1 MNVPQDRKLSV
12 IMLLVYLLASC
23 VAAIVGAHFTALATI
38 TEFYAALA
46 KPVWAPPGWL
56 FAPVWTLLYVCM
68 SVAVWLVWKNRSNRP
83 VRAYSMALVC
93 WWVQLGL
100 NAAWPVV
107 FWLYPAGFAP
117 FFACGA
123 LAVVVWACVAVM
135 SRISVIGGMLMV
147 PYACWVCF
155 ATALS
160 WALWRMNAP
169 L

>member
-100 NAAWPVV
+100 NAAWPVIL
-107 FWLYPAGFAP
+107 WLYPAGFAP
-117 FFACGA
+117 FFPHFCVWWHAHGSVCVLGVLCHCPVVGA
-123 LAVVVWACVAVM
+123 VA
-135 SRISVIGGMLMV
+135 
-147 PYACWVCF
+147 YEC
-155 ATALS
+155 ATLKRRA
-160 WALWRMNAP
+160 AR
-169 L
+169 